1 MSKYYYPAIFSKE
14 GKGYNVSFPD
24 LEGCLTCGDDLKDA
38 LEMAEDVLSC
48 YLCDLEIA
56 DKNIPPA
63 SNAESIKT
71 KKDEFVNYIICD
83 TDAYKRKYKTVSV
96 KKTLT
101 IPEWLNEAAIVR
113 NVNFSQVLQDALMQ
127 KINL

>member
-1 MSKYYYPAIFSKE
+1 MGKYFYPAIFSKE

-24 LEGCLTCGDDLKDA
+24 LEGCITCGDDLKDA

-48 YLCDLEIA
+48 YICDLEIA
-56 DKNIPPA
+56 NEKIPKVSEADDIKIEKN
-63 SNAESIKT
+63 
-71 KKDEFVNYIICD
+71 EFVNYIICN
-83 TDAYKRKYKTVSV
+83 TDSYKRKYKTVSV

-113 NVNFSQVLQDALMQ
+113 NVNFSQVLQEALMQ